1 MHTASGIDE
10 AQGSSKGKGK
20 AAGGNPAG
28 DLFHC
33 AKLQG
38 VILGVGEFSFC
49 LPQTLKY
56 SADYSAPSPLP
67 LQV

>member
-1 MHTASGIDE
+1 MHTASGINE

-20 AAGGNPAG
+20 AADGDSIG

-49 LPQTLKY
+49 LP
-56 SADYSAPSPLP
+56 
-67 LQV
+67 